1 MALPR
6 RPGPVD
12 ARPLRGGINM
22 ATTKSTT
29 AKKAAPKKTAAR
41 KTAVKRTRAAKKSTA
56 AKKTTAAKQ
65 TTAAQT
71 NAVRETISSTAKDAD
86 ETLKQYT
93 AVAND
98 QLTELRQVVRDVVD
112 IYVGIPFVLGTR
124 LAESATTPNVDVD
137 ALKALVD
144 DVKVR
149 LAEVPSVDFDAVKSF
164 IDEAK
169 TVGHAR
175 VTAFEDQVGAAA
187 ETVGKRFDEAT
198 AKLGAQLPAQVVV
211 ALENGRARLRSLY
224 VA

>member
-1 MALPR
+1 
-6 RPGPVD
+6 
-12 ARPLRGGINM
+12 
-22 ATTKSTT
+22 
-29 AKKAAPKKTAAR
+29 
-41 KTAVKRTRAAKKSTA
+41 
-56 AKKTTAAKQ
+56 
-65 TTAAQT
+65 
-71 NAVRETISSTAKDAD
+71 
-86 ETLKQYT
+86 
-93 AVAND
+93 
-98 QLTELRQVVRDVVD
+98 VRDVVD

-211 ALENGRARLRSLY
+211 ALESGRARLRSLY